1 MAARVLLIGIASLVG
16 LIAGKTNE
24 SETGVRLGAEPPLEA
39 VAIRGRFFS
48 LPCGPPAPGTSI
60 FWFKDGKPI
69 KEDNRISVTTNGS
82 LVFSKVVHKKKG
94 ATDSG
99 LYRCLVQNKY
109 GALLS
114 RPSRLIIPVLSHEF
128 RTSPESAEVSEGDVA
143 RLTCY
148 IDSTPPASITWLKD
162 SQPLPQNKRFTS
174 FDSGTLYIYNV
185 KQEDAGSYT
194 CEAKNPY
201 VKKTPLSKTGIINV
215 KEGSSTK
222 LAHFLPNS
230 PPSTLTVKVG
240 KVAFLICAVSG
251 LPKPTLS
258 WVHTKQDG
266 NNVTLQTMN
275 YGLNIIKFNKIQVQN
290 SGVYICT
297 ATQTA
302 KEKTYIINKKVTVSV
317 ETPPQIIEKPKSE
330 VYPAAKTVR
339 IDCEVK
345 GHPLPEVIWYKDGVQ
360 LYINGRIKKNPKQ
373 LVLGAAVTQDTG
385 VYQCFAGDVWAA
397 ARIVVNSRPD
407 QPQPPANLTCI
418 PLSST
423 QIRLSWTPTQSGV
436 VQAYSVHYF
445 PTEGGEEYK
454 EVAPNNTYT
463 VQKLQPYTN
472 YTFYIRSYGTS
483 ASEQSHRVICSTGE
497 TVPSGGPL
505 VNVTVTGS
513 QCLLVSWSPPPTT
526 KARGTITSYKVQWKR
541 VNQSSVNFEL
551 LPAHINQYRIAGL
564 ESGERYMIRVLAA
577 TSLGWPEFPDAQ
589 AWINVT
595 LPPTSI
601 NFPPPSIS
609 TSSINL
615 TSLRVDWN
623 YNYPQN
629 IDGFVLTYRKVRGGN
644 EGNISIPANATSHII
659 SGLDSSSWYDIS
671 LKAYAGKMYGEDC
684 SVTVLVGGDGSLP
697 PPILTEAAPLSPA
710 TIRVSWKPPPH
721 SSVFLYTL
729 ELESRGKIL
738 RTLVTNKTE
747 VELNDLNG
755 DTVYETRVRAHGY
768 QNKTSSY
775 SIKLECR
782 TPPYVINV
790 VNDVKCQP
798 INSSVVLVTWT
809 PLQVPAVH
817 SYNVFY
823 SRDLAAP
830 INLWHSKSVQ
840 VNESSV
846 RLTGLKSNTKYVL
859 TMRGVGTSGPGPL
872 SPNVYFIL
880 SSTSDTNLPPE
891 PHQPN
896 ANKNSDQFLGI
907 LVGCGISIIFI
918 IVCSGSLLY
927 RRRCLKNSAQPSQH
941 EMTALTHL
949 QGTKCQPGGS
959 GRDGREEMSLLNETE
974 MSNLDTTLG
983 SLG

>member
-1 MAARVLLIGIASLVG
+1 MLHY
-16 LIAGKTNE
+16 
-24 SETGVRLGAEPPLEA
+24 GVMRSS
-39 VAIRGRFFS
+39 RFCGNHDA
-48 LPCGPPAPGTSI
+48 PCFEMI
-60 FWFKDGKPI
+60 M
-69 KEDNRISVTTNGS
+69 
-82 LVFSKVVHKKKG
+82 
-94 ATDSG
+94 
-99 LYRCLVQNKY
+99 
-109 GALLS
+109 
-114 RPSRLIIPVLSHEF
+114 LSHEF

-148 IDSTPPASITWLKD
+148 IESTPPASITWLKD
-162 SQPLPQNKRFTS
+162 SQPLPQNKR
-174 FDSGTLYIYNV
+174 
-185 KQEDAGSYT
+185 
-194 CEAKNPY
+194 CEAKNPH
-201 VKKTPLSKTGIINV
+201 VKKTPQSKSGIIIV

-222 LAHFLPNS
+222 PAHSLPNS
-230 PPSTLTVKVG
+230 PPSTLTAKVG
-240 KVAFLICAVSG
+240 KPVSLICAVSG

-266 NNVTLQTMN
+266 NNVTLQTTN
-275 YGLNIIKFNKIQVQN
+275 NGLNIYRYNKIQVQN

-297 ATQTA
+297 GTQTA

-317 ETPPQIIEKPKSE
+317 ETPPQIVEKPKSE
-330 VYPAAKTVR
+330 VYPAAKTIR

-345 GHPLPEVIWYKDGVQ
+345 GHPMPEVTWYKDGVQ

-397 ARIVVNSRPD
+397 ARILVNSRPD
-407 QPQPPANLTCI
+407 QPQPPANLTCS

-454 EVAPNNTYT
+454 EVAPNNTFT

-483 ASEQSHRVICSTGE
+483 ASEQSQRVVCSTGE

-505 VNVTVTGS
+505 VNVTITGS
-513 QCLLVSWSPPPTT
+513 QCLLVTWSPPPTT

-551 LPAHINQYRIAGL
+551 LPAHINQYRIAAL
-564 ESGERYMIRVLAA
+564 DSGERYMIRVLAA

-595 LPPTSI
+595 LPPTST

-615 TSLRVDWN
+615 TSLRVN
-623 YNYPQN
+623 
-629 IDGFVLTYRKVRGGN
+629 
-644 EGNISIPANATSHII
+644 
-659 SGLDSSSWYDIS
+659 SSSWYDIS
-671 LKAYAGKMYGEDC
+671 LKAYAGKLFGEAC
-684 SVTVLVGGDGSLP
+684 SVTILVGGDGALP
-697 PPILTEAAPLSPA
+697 PPILMEAAPLSPS

-729 ELESRGKIL
+729 ELESRGKIS

-747 VELNDLNG
+747 VEVNDLSG
-755 DTVYETRVRAHGY
+755 DTVYETRVKAYGS

-782 TPPYVINV
+782 TPPYVIKV
-790 VNDVKCQP
+790 VNDVKYEP
-798 INSSVVLVTWT
+798 INGSAVLVMWA
-809 PLQVPAVH
+809 PLQIPAVH

-840 VNESSV
+840 ANETSIK
-846 RLTGLKSNTKYVL
+846 LTGLKSNTKYVL

-872 SPNVYFIL
+872 SPNLYFIL
-880 SSTSDTNLPPE
+880 SSTSDSNLPPE

-896 ANKNSDQFLGI
+896 ANKSSDQFLGI
-907 LVGCGISIIFI
+907 LFGCGISIIFI

-949 QGTKCQPGGS
+949 QATKVGVHNGPVNGLKLFPNGRVVNGHALRITENPQCQPGGS